1 MVDLCPDVTIAE
13 VNRFAPYFL
22 PVPHPIHT
30 KCMNKSVALFLS
42 SLPHIPIPQGHP
54 QRHGRLLGPSAH

>member
-22 PVPHPIHT
+22 PGPSYHTHQIHEQ
-30 KCMNKSVALFLS
+30 SVALFLS
-42 SLPHIPIPQGHP
+42 SLPHTPIPQGHP